1 MSKTDR
7 RKAEAR
13 LQALLALSDALALAM
28 AVLVAYEVRFHSPLV
43 HFFPV
48 TRGYPTRAL
57 YLGAAGILAV
67 AWVPAFAALGLY
79 RPQTRLD
86 FRTQFA
92 RTQGGV
98 ILGALLSLALA
109 FFYRGESYSR
119 LTFALA
125 VPLLLGLIP
134 AGRAYLVGPL
144 ARRLVPR
151 ARVAVA
157 GSGPTADLLAQ
168 RLRAVPDPARE
179 FSGQYGTGV
188 DAAGDWVAL
197 AGAAERGALDRV
209 ILALDATE
217 MVDAPGLMQE
227 LAQRGVEIE
236 WVAELARLL
245 PGRVRLDQIAG
256 MPALVLGEF
265 PLLGWN
271 GFLKRVMDVALSG
284 TGLLI
289 LSPLFAGIGLAV
301 KLSSPGPVFYRQ
313 LRVGR
318 DGRRF
323 QMIKFRTMR
332 TDAEITTGPVAA
344 ARVDPR
350 VTPVGRWLR
359 RTSLDE
365 LPQLANVLKGEMSLV
380 GPRPERPQFIGN
392 LASEIPDYLGRLR
405 VKSGMTGWAQIHGLR
420 GGESSMA
427 ERVRCDLYYIEH
439 WSLVLDLKIL
449 LRTIGGGF
457 FDRGAR

>member
-13 LQALLALSDALALAM
+13 LQALLAASDVAALAA
-28 AVLVAYEVRFHSPLV
+28 AVLLAYEVRFHSPLV

-48 TRGYPTRAL
+48 TLGYPPRSL

-79 RPQTRLD
+79 RPHIPLD

-134 AGRAYLVGPL
+134 AGRALIAPL
-144 ARRLVPR
+144 AKRLVPR
-151 ARVAVA
+151 ARVAVV
-157 GSGPTADLLAQ
+157 GSGATALDLALKLREQ
-168 RLRAVPDPARE
+168 RDPARE
-179 FSGQYGTGV
+179 FVGRFGAGGE
-188 DAAGDWVAL
+188 AAGDWVAL
-197 AGAAERGALDRV
+197 VEAADLGVIDRV
-209 ILALDATE
+209 ILALDAE
-217 MVDAPGLMQE
+217 EIGRGPELVAA
-227 LAQRGVEIE
+227 LAQSGIEIE
-236 WVAELARLL
+236 WVVELASLL

-256 MPALVLGEF
+256 VPALVLGEF

-284 TGLLI
+284 
-289 LSPLFAGIGLAV
+289 AGIVALAPFFGAIGFLV
-301 KLSSPGPVFYRQ
+301 KLSSRGPVFYRQ

-332 TDAEITTGPVAA
+332 SDAETASGPVAA
-344 ARVDPR
+344 AREDPR
-350 VTPVGRWLR
+350 VTAIGRWLR

-365 LPQLANVLKGEMSLV
+365 LPQLVNVLKGEMSLV
-380 GPRPERPQFIGN
+380 GPRPERPCFIGN

-439 WSLVLDLKIL
+439 WSLGLDLRIL
-449 LRTIGGGF
+449 FQTVFSLHRQPN
-457 FDRGAR
+457 AY